1 MADLVYPPVIVAIKT
16 FWKYLGLKF
25 DFHGEENIPRDGGSI
40 LAINHIGYLD
50 FALTGTA
57 ALPIGRY
64 VRFMAKKEIF
74 DNKLAGPL
82 MRGMHHISVDRS
94 NGSASFV
101 TALRA
106 LRAGEIIGIFPEGTI
121 SVSFEIKELKSGA
134 VRLAMGAGVPI
145 VPTIVWGSQRIW
157 TKKVKR
163 NLRRQGVPIT
173 VAFGEPLYFDKK
185 SDVEAG
191 EKLLRETMLKM
202 LHEVQEKYPDSH
214 VGQRWAP
221 VRLGG
226 TAPAPLNYR
235 ACLRRRIRK
244 QRSRLLVFRLS
255 VTLIRSPN
263 LLSRGSVLH
272 SSLFSWLYWWSVF
285 HSGLSSVT
293 QSTEALSLFH

>member
-1 MADLVYPPVIVAIKT
+1 MQDVSTSKHKRSAHPLADLVYPPVIVVIKA
-16 FWKYLGLKF
+16 FWRYLGLKF
-25 DFHGEENIPRDGGSI
+25 DFQGEENIPRDGGSI
-40 LAINHIGYLD
+40 RAINHIGYLD

-57 ALPIGRY
+57 ALPAGRY

-74 DNKLAGPL
+74 NNKLAGPL

-94 NGSASFV
+94 SGSASFV
-101 TALRA
+101 AALRA
-106 LRAGEIIGIFPEGTI
+106 LKAGEIIGIFPEGTI

-163 NLRRQGVPIT
+163 NLRRKNGPIT
-173 VAFGEPLYFDKK
+173 VAFGAPLYFDKQ

-214 VGQRWAP
+214 EGQRWAP

-226 TAPAPLNYR
+226 TAPAPLN
-235 ACLRRRIRK
+235 
-244 QRSRLLVFRLS
+244 
-255 VTLIRSPN
+255 
-263 LLSRGSVLH
+263 
-272 SSLFSWLYWWSVF
+272 
-285 HSGLSSVT
+285 
-293 QSTEALSLFH
+293 